1 MCGCLEKKVIHTLL
15 EKLMV
20 KVLNIKLLMYNSMY
34 NSDFSPTDYFICA
47 DFCSVRL

>member
-20 KVLNIKLLMYNSMY
+20 KVLNIKLLMYNSD
-34 NSDFSPTDYFICA
+34 SSPTEYFICA